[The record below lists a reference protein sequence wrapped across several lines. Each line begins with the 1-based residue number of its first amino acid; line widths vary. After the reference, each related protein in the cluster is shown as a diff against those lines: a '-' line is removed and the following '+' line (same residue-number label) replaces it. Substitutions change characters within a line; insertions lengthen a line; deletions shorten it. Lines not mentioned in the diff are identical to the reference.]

1 MNLNQHFKDAS
12 TEFSSAFNE
21 ASERIAQPE
30 ASFFFDREFVLK
42 AAGEAKLP
50 GEATDLL
57 LRFLEKL
64 SGEKE
69 LCRTISALHELC
81 FGTKPMSPG
90 TWPEFSGTLL
100 ENEAAVNLLLVLSG
114 FPNVHRKYDAR
125 KIPQEVLDDTLAD
138 IPLWLKRLK
147 MDDGTI
153 GLSRRILSWLFGHFS
168 ADLYRLGRLQF
179 CPLGKFNYAFR
190 IYRNKKN
197 KRVLALAEDGT
208 SVDAAGFLTQKDEE
222 PAWKA
227 SLSITEKEI
236 RGFPTDPQG
245 LISREP
251 ICLDASEWTEA
262 IAKGA
267 AVLDVH
273 IPEGEALSVEACRD
287 SFEKALRFF
296 LEHYPEL
303 DFKAFTCTSWLFDP
317 VFLKILKPSS
327 NILSFY
333 KEFYCVPYHHGICT
347 NETLR
352 RVFGKDRERLDE
364 APKDTSMKKA
374 IFEHYKNGG
383 VFRESG
389 AFILMDEISTY
400 GQENYWND
408 FQKAREP

>member
-90 TWPEFSGTLL
+90 TWPEFSGT
-100 ENEAAVNLLLVLSG
+100 
-114 FPNVHRKYDAR
+114 
-125 KIPQEVLDDTLAD
+125 
-138 IPLWLKRLK
+138 LK

-267 AVLDVH
+267 AVLDVN